1 MYDHTHTP
9 AATQRHAHAIA
20 DRSPMLSLAGVS
32 GAAFVMMSCKAP
44 PPMPLRPAMGK
55 GLLRADTTLVLSL
68 GQSRRPPHSARGA
81 SMLAHDGSTSTPT
94 ATATALA
101 LAMMLAFA
109 PMGDAKAAVGVCDG
123 MSPLRSIGCQRAAEA
138 GVETKV
144 HQEAK
149 QEAKLNLNAKY
160 LLLDATKEAKP
171 EVLREVDALVCQG
184 MLPQRTI
191 DCFEAAEASRQYMRL
206 RSPDP
211 VGSVLRAPTQRA
223 QAAGRRLDPE
233 QEVKALQ
240 ARVATLEKNQ
250 KEASDQTLSNRER
263 KSKELSFYSI
273 TFACSIILGY
283 ALTGVGI
290 KQPTAAIIQLIVTVV
305 TALIVY
311 AI

>member
-1 MYDHTHTP
+1 VSAWRAFHDHTHRLQLSGTHTRQP
-9 AATQRHAHAIA
+9 TEVL
-20 DRSPMLSLAGVS
+20 MLSLVGIT
-32 GAAFVMMSCKAP
+32 GAAFVMSCKAP
-44 PPMPLRPAMGK
+44 PPVPLRPAMGK

-68 GQSRRPPHSARGA
+68 GQNRRPPHSARGA
-81 SMLAHDGSTSTPT
+81 SMLAHDGSSTSTPT

-101 LAMMLAFA
+101 LVVMLACA

-184 MLPQRTI
+184 MLPQRAI

-206 RSPDP
+206 RSGDP

-223 QAAGRRLDPE
+223 QAAGRRLDAE

-273 TFACSIILGY
+273 TFACSTVA
-283 ALTGVGI
+283 ALSWDM
-290 KQPTAAIIQLIVTVV
+290 L
-305 TALIVY
+305 
-311 AI
+311 